1 MNYLP
6 SIIISTSDDLLAQAN
21 LDSIL
26 TGLDLPTKSTHPD
39 IITIDHLT
47 GWGIDQ
53 IRRLHT
59 VVLNRP
65 IKANARAIVIHQAQN
80 LTIEAQNSLLK
91 ILEEPPPSNTFILLA
106 DNLASLSDT
115 IKSRCQIIR
124 LNSNQIDP
132 SNQIVI
138 SGKIG
143 DNLNLSSQLS
153 RDKGACLDTIKNQ
166 IVFFQKQLVKK
177 PSLDTK
183 HKIRLL
189 QKSLSMINSNV
200 NPTSALDFF
209 FLSL

>member
-6 SIIISTSDDLLAQAN
+6 SIIISTTDDLLAQIN

-26 TGLDLPTKSTHPD
+26 TSLGLPTQSTHPD
-39 IITIDHLT
+39 IITINHLT

-53 IRRLHT
+53 IRRLKIIT
-59 VVLNRP
+59 LNRP
-65 IKANARAIVIHQAQN
+65 IKANARAIIIHQAQN
-80 LTIEAQNSLLK
+80 LTQPAQNSLLK
-91 ILEEPPPSNTFILLA
+91 ILEEPPPANTIILLTN
-106 DNLASLSDT
+106 NLASLSDT
-115 IKSRCQIIR
+115 IKSRCQIFR
-124 LNSNQIDP
+124 LNSNQINP
-132 SNQIVI
+132 SSQFTI
-138 SGKIG
+138 SNKIG

-153 RDKGACLDTIKNQ
+153 QHKDICIDTIKNQ
-166 IVFFQKQLVKK
+166 IVFFQKQLIKK
-177 PSLDTK
+177 PCLDLK

>member
-6 SIIISTSDDLLAQAN
+6 SIIISTSDDLLAQTN
-21 LDSIL
+21 LDLIL
-26 TGLDLPTKSTHPD
+26 TSLNLPINSTHPD
-39 IITIDHLT
+39 IIIIDHLT

-53 IRRLHT
+53 IRRLKT
-59 VVLNRP
+59 ITLNRP
-65 IKANARAIVIHQAQN
+65 IKANSRAFVIYQAQN

-91 ILEEPPPSNTFILLA
+91 ILEEPPPANTIILLTN
-106 DNLASLSDT
+106 NLAGLPDT
-115 IKSRCQIIR
+115 IKSRCQVIK
-124 LNSNQIDP
+124 LNQKQSNPTKPFTI
-132 SNQIVI
+132 SN
-138 SGKIG
+138 KTG

-153 RDKGACLDTIKNQ
+153 QDKDACLNTVKNQ
-166 IVFFQKQLVKK
+166 IVFFQKQLIKK
-177 PSLDTK
+177 PGLDIK